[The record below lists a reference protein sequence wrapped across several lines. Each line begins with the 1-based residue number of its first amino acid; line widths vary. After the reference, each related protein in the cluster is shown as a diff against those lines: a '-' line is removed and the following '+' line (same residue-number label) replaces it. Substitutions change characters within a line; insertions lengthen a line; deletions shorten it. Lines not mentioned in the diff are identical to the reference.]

1 MADSGLYV
9 DNFLSAERPGTWSL
23 PDDTRENSQLG

>member
-1 MADSGLYV
+1 MAGSGLYV
-9 DNFLSAERPGTWSL
+9 NNFLSAERPDTWSL